1 MMERH
6 RSGEQRRHQRITAG
20 FVTEVFERNALAGRF
35 MSRNVSAGG
44 MFLETGSTFLAHGG
58 DIKLNVVVFGDKYPM
73 RGKVVRHGPG
83 GVGIKVSHVNPL
95 YYRALMSM
103 VG

>member
-1 MMERH
+1 MER
-6 RSGEQRRHQRITAG
+6 RKSSEQRRHQRISAT
-20 FVTEVFERNALAGRF
+20 FVTEVFERNRLSGRF

-44 MFLETGSTFLAHGG
+44 MFLETGSTFLAHGD
-58 DIKLNVVVFGDKYPM
+58 DIELNVMVFGDRYPM
-73 RGKVVRHGPG
+73 RGRVVHHGPG
-83 GVGIKVSHVNPL
+83 GVGIKMSRVDAH

>member
-1 MMERH
+1 MERY
-6 RSGEQRRHQRITAG
+6 RAGEQRRHQRVTAS
-20 FVTEVFERNALAGRF
+20 FVTEVFERNGLAGRF

-44 MFLETGSTFLAHGG
+44 LFLETGSTFLAHGD
-58 DIKLNVVVFGDKYPM
+58 DIKVSVMVFGDKYSM
-73 RGKVVRHGPG
+73 RGRVVRHGPG
-83 GVGIKVSHVNPL
+83 GVGIKVSRVNSQ